1 MLKRWLHMAREQ
13 APTPYFSIN
22 SISSLSSLLGRDSRL
37 LLNCLN
43 VHPLGD
49 IIWLIDYR

>member
-1 MLKRWLHMAREQ
+1 MLKGWLHTAREQ

-22 SISSLSSLLGRDSRL
+22 SISSLSSLLGRDSKL
-37 LLNCLN
+37 LLSCLN
-43 VHPLGD
+43 VRLLGD